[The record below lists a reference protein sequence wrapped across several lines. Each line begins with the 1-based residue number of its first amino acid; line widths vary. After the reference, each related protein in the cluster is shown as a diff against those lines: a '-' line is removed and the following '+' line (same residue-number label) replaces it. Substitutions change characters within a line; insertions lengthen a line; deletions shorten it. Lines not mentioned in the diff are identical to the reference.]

1 MQEAV
6 FMKSFRLLG
15 LFLVS
20 LFLAACWLSSLPAA
34 EHPWD
39 EDEVVT
45 SDTNGVIHGNGGT
58 DTDGGTSGIIIILP
72 SDFSPARVLGNGML
86 YLRSDGGFN
95 VRKSEVHHSSRGR
108 AGEPGIVLPWSRLS
122 ASEK

>member
-1 MQEAV
+1 
-6 FMKSFRLLG
+6 MKSFRLLG

-45 SDTNGVIHGNGGT
+45 SDTNGVVQGNGGT
-58 DTDGGTSGIIIILP
+58 DIPVGTGGIIIILP
-72 SDFSPARVLGNGML
+72 ADFNPARVLGNGML
-86 YLRSDGGFN
+86 YLRNGRGFD

-108 AGEPGIVLPWSRLS
+108 AGELGIVLPGSRLS
-122 ASEK
+122 TSKK